1 MTRLDAKRQVLYS
14 GGMQIRTIHCGK
26 FRDGC
31 RSDIRCGCSCRGCT
45 TAVRSEIAKRL
56 EALEAKAK
64 DYPTRD
70 ELEQLW
76 PKKG

>member
-1 MTRLDAKRQVLYS
+1 MDSGRQMFYC

-31 RSDIRCGCSCRGCT
+31 RGDVRCGCACRGCT

-64 DYPTRD
+64 DYLTRD
-70 ELEQLW
+70 ELEQLR
-76 PKKG
+76 PEKG